1 MHFFGFLFSKLEF
14 FKPPPHRWTEAGSTK
29 SPRQIWQTSSP
40 AIPPKLRLWNRSLVT
55 SAVRFHS
62 LEHYPNMPEYIW
74 HAKRLII
81 SIHIADIA
89 LTWLWIICVRSLCCN
104 LYVIDD
110 YMENEWKWYTLMYGY
125 RHPAYY
131 TYICIVQTVH
141 GSISTCMC
149 CIPMH
154 RPGPSRCSCHAMQ
167 LGCSHHTLALLHH
180 GPLKHPQTPRHMGL
194 PEKHQQKKGAESQES
209 SRNTTWTDKTM
220 GLLWF
225 TVSSLLCVLSEDQ
238 NIHMA
243 ITNDIWQQPVW
254 TLW

>member
-1 MHFFGFLFSKLEF
+1 MGFCSANWNFSNPRLIDGQRLGAPSLPAKFGKPLLQPFLQSFDCETGHWLHQLF
-14 FKPPPHRWTEAGSTK
+14 D
-29 SPRQIWQTSSP
+29 
-40 AIPPKLRLWNRSLVT
+40 
-55 SAVRFHS
+55 
-62 LEHYPNMPEYIW
+62 YPNMPEYIW